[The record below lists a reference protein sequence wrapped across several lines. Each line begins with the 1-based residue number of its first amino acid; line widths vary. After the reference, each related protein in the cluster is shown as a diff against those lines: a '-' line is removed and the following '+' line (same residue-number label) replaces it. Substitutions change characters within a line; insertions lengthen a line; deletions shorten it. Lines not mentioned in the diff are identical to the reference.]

1 MRLQNNTLIFLHVL
15 KTPDN
20 YSSTSNM
27 ISGVTILLS
36 LTVFL
41 NMVSATMPVTS
52 DNPLLGKWSE
62 MKAILQQLQPT
73 NHTNTE
79 NTIHQPIAQEAKI
92 PEIQTKLN
100 ITAHVY
106 TLITITDVEESS
118 WTARALLLESPSVRG
133 RAAATSQRKV
143 HKLFSGSVVGG

>member
-1 MRLQNNTLIFLHVL
+1 
-15 KTPDN
+15 
-20 YSSTSNM
+20 
-27 ISGVTILLS
+27 
-36 LTVFL
+36 
-41 NMVSATMPVTS
+41 MVSATMPVTS

-118 WTARALLLESPSVRG
+118 WTARALLLESPPVRG
-133 RAAATSQRKV
+133 RAAGNLSKTRSANFPRD
-143 HKLFSGSVVGG
+143 LYREALEFRSVQGHPAISACALEISLQAM